1 MRNTNFPLLSQFSPF
16 SFPFHFCLLFY
27 FFSLLPSYLQN
38 LCADGFEDRIPAAEA
53 DLGEPAAA
61 QAEEGQ
67 GRTRGRG
74 NGFPTY
80 TKGRQFFMIVKR
92 LYQLKTTLFKLL
104 YNYLWKMK
112 VQGKKIIGGN
122 ALPSDVRPGKWGNLS
137 KWTIYTQYC
146 ILPIFQS
153 IKFIYQEN
161 ITKIRRKSNIQK
173 VQIDIFPEGNT
184 N

>member
-74 NGFPTY
+74 YGFPTY

-112 VQGKKIIGGN
+112 VQGKKN
-122 ALPSDVRPGKWGNLS
+122 N
-137 KWTIYTQYC
+137 
-146 ILPIFQS
+146 
-153 IKFIYQEN
+153 
-161 ITKIRRKSNIQK
+161 RRKRIAVGCSPRKMGEFIEMNNIYP
-173 VQIDIFPEGNT
+173 VLYFTYI
-184 N
+184 